1 MNVQCTIQSFHAWK
15 SLLHFVQAASTKEP
29 HSKTGRLHS
38 LQLEGSVY
46 TFRSQNF
53 ICQDIKSYVCL
64 CLRMLVQCLQKP
76 EDGSNPSRRSYRQLW
91 EELNREVQHSW
102 TLSTSPDPGISSLDM
117 YCIFSN
123 TSLARNLWIHNITL
137 YVYNTYSNVYILCT
151 HKYM

>member
-1 MNVQCTIQSFHAWK
+1 MHDKVFYILYRQ
-15 SLLHFVQAASTKEP
+15 LLPKNHILK
-29 HSKTGRLHS
+29 
-38 LQLEGSVY
+38 LEGFILYNWKAQFILLEVRILYVRILNLTCVCVWGCWCSAY
-46 TFRSQNF
+46 RSQ
-53 ICQDIKSYVCL
+53 K
-64 CLRMLVQCLQKP
+64 RAA
-76 EDGSNPSRRSYRQLW
+76 NPSRRSYRQLW

-123 TSLARNLWIHNITL
+123 TSLARNLWIHNITI